1 MKEHGRLIVLKQVLN
16 GFLAKSEMKNLNRLA
31 WFSMKDFTKG
41 DIEQEEAINDGNGF
55 KVSPELAIQAMDI
68 R

>member
-1 MKEHGRLIVLKQVLN
+1 
-16 GFLAKSEMKNLNRLA
+16 MKNLNRLA

-41 DIEQEEAINDGNGF
+41 DLEQEEAINDGNDI